1 MTSVLLPLSLDK
13 VSLPVPAHLAWC
25 LRRGH
30 LSRRR
35 LFLLAECPRQ
45 MGRHSHHVHLD
56 TLSPYRL
63 THLPARPLNLWR
75 SSRRGHSISPGL
87 ARVVLNQSAQ

>member
-13 VSLPVPAHLAWC
+13 VSLPVPAHLAWY

-30 LSRRR
+30 LSPRR

-45 MGRHSHHVHLD
+45 LGHRSHHVHLD
-56 TLSPYRL
+56 ILFPYRL
-63 THLPARPLNLWR
+63 THLPARPLKLWR
-75 SSRRGHSISPGL
+75 SSRRGHSIFPGL
-87 ARVVLNQSAQ
+87 ARAVLNQSAQ